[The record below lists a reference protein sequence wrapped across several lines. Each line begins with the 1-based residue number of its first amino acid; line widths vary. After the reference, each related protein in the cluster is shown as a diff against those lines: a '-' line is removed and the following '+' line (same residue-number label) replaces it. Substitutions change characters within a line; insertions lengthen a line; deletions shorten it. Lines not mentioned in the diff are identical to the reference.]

1 MSAYIFPT
9 VLFQGLTFTAK
20 QWGKY
25 PTISYTIGAVA
36 GAEVVSVSST
46 APTHNITVQ
55 IQTGVSTTA
64 QVKAAIEATSPSLD
78 FQSAGDLV
86 SIVITT
92 PGVVTAPATSSAM
105 SGAVAPNVLG
115 FYMDQSGTTLTT
127 SFQAMLFSFN
137 AKFASIINDET
148 TGTKQVIFSWDGI
161 NNHGIL
167 NPGQS
172 MTIDTINANIVYLKE
187 ANGAPAY
194 RLMAKPL

>member
-1 MSAYIFPT
+1 MSAYTYPS

-25 PTISYTIGAVA
+25 PVINYTTGAVA
-36 GAEVVSVSST
+36 GSEVVTV
-46 APTHNITVQ
+46 AAVTHNITVQ
-55 IQTGVSTTA
+55 IQHNVSTTA
-64 QVKAAIEATSPSLD
+64 QVKSAIEATSPSLD
-78 FQSAGDLV
+78 YQSAGDLV

-105 SGAVAPNVLG
+105 TGAVAPNVLG
-115 FYMDQSGTTLTT
+115 YYMDQAGTTLTT
-127 SFQAMLFSFN
+127 SFQAMIFQFN
-137 AKFASIINDET
+137 AKWASIINDET
-148 TGTKQVIFSWDGI
+148 TGTKQVIFSWDGV

-194 RLMAKPL
+194 RLMSKPL